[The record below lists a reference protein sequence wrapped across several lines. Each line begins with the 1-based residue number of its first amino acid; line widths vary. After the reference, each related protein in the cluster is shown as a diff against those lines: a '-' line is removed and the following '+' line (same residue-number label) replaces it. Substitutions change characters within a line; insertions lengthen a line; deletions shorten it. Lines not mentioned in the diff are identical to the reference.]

1 MHAGRTAT
9 AAGYANPGEQ
19 AMYSKTTILC
29 AALAMAGLSAP
40 PAMARDACLVG
51 RWSPDG
57 NGAAEW
63 VQRQAP
69 GMKMM
74 VTRQVA
80 TLRLNDDGSYS
91 LQSQLRAESANDGL
105 TARSDGTFSAR
116 GSWSSADG
124 KLTLAPTASTTDGKV
139 ELGAGDGRSTGFALP
154 RSGAQNTIHEYA
166 CAGDTLE
173 TRMRVPGVAD
183 PIVQRYRR
191 Q

>member
-1 MHAGRTAT
+1 M
-9 AAGYANPGEQ
+9 N
-19 AMYSKTTILC
+19 SKTTILC
-29 AALAMAGLSAP
+29 VLAMAAGLTAA

-51 RWSPDG
+51 HWSPDG

-74 VTRQVA
+74 VTQQVA
-80 TLRLNDDGSYS
+80 TLRLAADGSYS
-91 LQSQLRAESANDGL
+91 LDSQVRAEAANQGL
-105 TARSDGTFSAR
+105 TARSNGNFSAR
-116 GSWSSADG
+116 GSWGSADG

-139 ELGAGDGRSTGFALP
+139 ELGSGNGRSTGFALP
-154 RSGAQNTIHEYA
+154 KSGAQNTVHEYA
-166 CAGDTLE
+166 CKGDVLE
-173 TRMRVPGVAD
+173 TRMRIPGVAD

>member
-1 MHAGRTAT
+1 M
-9 AAGYANPGEQ
+9 N
-19 AMYSKTTILC
+19 SKTTCLLLTV
-29 AALAMAGLSAP
+29 AAGLSAA

-51 RWSPDG
+51 RWSPQG

-74 VTRQVA
+74 VTQQVA
-80 TLRLNDDGSYS
+80 TLRLGADGSYS
-91 LQSQLRAESANDGL
+91 LQSQVRAEAANDGR

-139 ELGAGDGRSTGFALP
+139 ELDAGNGRSTGFPLP
-154 RSGAQNTIHEYA
+154 KSGAQNTIHAYA
-166 CAGDTLE
+166 CKGDMLE
-173 TRMRVPGVAD
+173 TRMRIPGAAD

>member
-1 MHAGRTAT
+1 MNGKAT
-9 AAGYANPGEQ
+9 ILGVLAAVAAGLP
-19 AMYSKTTILC
+19 
-29 AALAMAGLSAP
+29 AA
-40 PAMARDACLVG
+40 PARARDACLVG
-51 RWSPDG
+51 SWSPVG

-74 VTRQVA
+74 VTQQVA
-80 TLRLNDDGSYS
+80 TLRLGADGHYS
-91 LQSQLRAESANDGL
+91 LQSQVRAEAGNEGRS
-105 TARSDGTFSAR
+105 ARSDGTFSAR

-139 ELGAGDGRSTGFALP
+139 ELGAGNGPTTGFALP
-154 RSGAQNTIHEYA
+154 KSGAQATIHEYA
-166 CAGDTLE
+166 CKGDVLE
-173 TRMRVPGVAD
+173 TRMPIPGVAD